1 MYELFSSPSKYISSD
16 SVSLFKESDVKNEFL
31 QNLFKKGH
39 SMVESTFVQVH
50 VSHVAALEVVSD
62 EQIVVAVVLVN
73 AVMTVIG
80 LATVAV
86 TQDLVSQK
94 GRLHH
99 LSNSGFRIS

>member
-1 MYELFSSPSKYISSD
+1 
-16 SVSLFKESDVKNEFL
+16 
-31 QNLFKKGH
+31 
-39 SMVESTFVQVH
+39 MVESTFVQVH

-94 GRLHH
+94 GRLH
-99 LSNSGFRIS
+99 LVSNSDWRIS

>member
-1 MYELFSSPSKYISSD
+1 
-16 SVSLFKESDVKNEFL
+16 
-31 QNLFKKGH
+31 
-39 SMVESTFVQVH
+39 MVESTFVQVH

-94 GRLHH
+94 GRLH
-99 LSNSGFRIS
+99 LVSNSGCRIP

>member
-1 MYELFSSPSKYISSD
+1 
-16 SVSLFKESDVKNEFL
+16 
-31 QNLFKKGH
+31 
-39 SMVESTFVQVH
+39 MVESTFVQVH

-94 GRLHH
+94 GKLH
-99 LSNSGFRIS
+99 LISN